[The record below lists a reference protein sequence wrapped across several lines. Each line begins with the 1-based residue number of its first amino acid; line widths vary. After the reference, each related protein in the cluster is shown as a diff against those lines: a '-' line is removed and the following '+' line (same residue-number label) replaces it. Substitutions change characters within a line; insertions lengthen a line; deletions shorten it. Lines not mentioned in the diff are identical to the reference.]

1 MGTDYLFAID
11 FDKKE
16 VIISES
22 LKGTNKIKFIERIK
36 KDDNEIMFNAVITLN
51 SITKSRNFD
60 TKIFKSMDKVC
71 QAIYDNCRT
80 SK

>member
-16 VIISES
+16 VINSES

-51 SITKSRNFD
+51 SISKSTNFD

-71 QAIYDNCRT
+71 QAIYENYRK

>member
-71 QAIYDNCRT
+71 QAIYDNYRT